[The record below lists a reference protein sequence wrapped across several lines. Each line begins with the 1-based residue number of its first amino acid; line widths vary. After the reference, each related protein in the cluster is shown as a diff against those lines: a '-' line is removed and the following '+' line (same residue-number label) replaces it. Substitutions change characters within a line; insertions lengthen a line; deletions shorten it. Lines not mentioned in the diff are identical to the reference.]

1 MRATSRWCWPQSR
14 CRKLGAEIYHRCVA
28 SANMKLFLRQFAIS
42 FGIWTVIGV
51 LDGFYNYGGLK
62 ARGEIAGT
70 YGIFRDA
77 LGFHWLWAVFTLP
90 IFWFTRRFP
99 VRKPNLWLSVLA
111 HLGFFLAISLL
122 YAAAAELLGLW
133 VQPVVAQT
141 FHLPRILY
149 RWITAGFGYLWVYV
163 VLVGAWHLGD
173 FYHKYKDR
181 ETRAARLQAELA
193 TAQLEVLR
201 AQIHPHFLFNTLNSI
216 SALMQEDVQAADDML
231 ADLSFML
238 RASLEA
244 STTQEIDLESEIDL
258 LATYLRIQKRRFE
271 DRLAVDIQVEETLFE
286 ARVPCLLLQ
295 PFVENSIRHGIVPQ
309 SRPGRVEI
317 TASRRDDQL
326 VLQIADDGLGLPA
339 RYQEGIGLTN
349 TRARLKHLYGERQSV
364 TLTNRQ
370 GGGAVAV
377 ITLPFRTEIM
387 EGQEGRNYELQN
399 LGSGRRAS
407 GPPSHPVAAEG

>member
-1 MRATSRWCWPQSR
+1 MFTPGS
-14 CRKLGAEIYHRCVA
+14 G
-28 SANMKLFLRQFAIS
+28 MKRLLRQFVVA
-42 FGIWTVIGV
+42 FAIWTTVGV

-77 LGFHWLWAVFTLP
+77 LGFHWLWAIFTLP
-90 IFWFTRRFP
+90 IFWFSQRFP
-99 VRKPNLWLSVLA
+99 LRKPSLFASLMA
-111 HLGFFLAISLL
+111 HLGFFLFVSLL
-122 YAAAAELLGLW
+122 YAAVAELLGLW
-133 VQPVVAQT
+133 VQPVVGAG
-141 FHLPRILY
+141 FHVPRIIY
-149 RWITAGFGYLWVYV
+149 RWITAGFGYLWVYA

-181 ETRAARLQAELA
+181 ETRAAKLQAELA
-193 TAQLEVLR
+193 TTQLEVLK

-271 DRLAVDIQVEETLFE
+271 DRLTVDIQVEEKLFE
-286 ARVPCLLLQ
+286 ARVPCLVLQ
-295 PFVENSIRHGIVPQ
+295 PLVENSIRHGIVPQ

-317 TASRRDDQL
+317 TATRKDDQL
-326 VLQIADDGLGLPA
+326 IVQITDDGLGLPA
-339 RYQEGIGLTN
+339 SYKEGIGLAN
-349 TRARLKHLYGERQSV
+349 TRARLKHLYGEKQSV
-364 TLTNRQ
+364 TLVNRR
-370 GGGAVAV
+370 GGGVVAT
-377 ITLPFRTEIM
+377 IALPFHTEDGGA
-387 EGQEGRNYELQN
+387 EGGRNYELQN
-399 LGSGRRAS
+399 LGGGRRAA
-407 GPPSHPVAAEG
+407 GPPSHPVAAKG